1 MPARKKFILY
11 KANIFIWTTFGNNL
25 PFCNV
30 NGFKKNQLEKVKSC
44 KKWPGGK
51 KVAEWEKEET
61 KVCSGNKEALC
72 WTTKLKRFF
81 GVNSSAK
88 KGRGAPK
95 RRILFG
101 RMSRNSPFLTVS
113 PMVNISW
120 KITPETKNQVFS
132 DEMSTNTS

>member
-1 MPARKKFILY
+1 MLYHDGKILQCFILY

-61 KVCSGNKEALC
+61 KVCSGNKEALYVVLWC
-72 WTTKLKRFF
+72 VLLC
-81 GVNSSAK
+81 VVLVS
-88 KGRGAPK
+88 
-95 RRILFG
+95 
-101 RMSRNSPFLTVS
+101 SPFV
-113 PMVNISW
+113 V
-120 KITPETKNQVFS
+120 VFCVCGV
-132 DEMSTNTS
+132 